1 MRLRTFTGASLNE
14 VMNQVRREMG
24 ADAVIIATNDAPG
37 GGVQVRAA
45 AERAIAP
52 AEETAS
58 VAVERRERARRAQ
71 RGDGKSGLT
80 RIARALS
87 FHRVTE
93 SAAEALMHSACEME
107 DGEATATLARAV
119 DARYAAHPIEHMPQR
134 PLLFAGPAGVGK
146 SSALAKTAARM
157 VAAGVRPVILAADD
171 GAGARAQ
178 LHAYAKAMGGLAVE
192 PVDGLNALNTVL
204 AGLEGP
210 SPILIDTEAINPFD
224 LDALERLSDLAAAAD
239 SEIVAVIE
247 AGMAPED
254 AEDAC
259 AILAA
264 AGAGRALVTKIDAA
278 QRLGA
283 LLAPG
288 ETGLSYA
295 HISASP
301 FIGSGLAP
309 ATALRIARA
318 LLDDVALGGAFDDD
332 LSRL

>member
-1 MRLRTFTGASLNE
+1 MRLRTFTGPSLTE
-14 VMNQVRREMG
+14 AMNQVRREMG

-45 AERAIAP
+45 AERAAP
-52 AEETAS
+52 PPEEKPEVT
-58 VAVERRERARRAQ
+58 VERRERTRKTE
-71 RGDGKSGLT
+71 RGDGAQGLT

-87 FHRVTE
+87 WHRVTE
-93 SAAEALMHSACEME
+93 GAAEALMHSACEME
-107 DGEATATLARAV
+107 DGEATATLARAL
-119 DARYAAHPIEHMPQR
+119 DARYSVHPIEHVPQR
-134 PLLFAGPAGVGK
+134 PLLFAGPPGSGK

-157 VAAGVRPVILAADD
+157 VSAGVRPIILAADD
-171 GAGARAQ
+171 GAGAREQ
-178 LHAYAKAMGGLAVE
+178 LNAYAGAMGDLTVE
-192 PVDGLNALNTVL
+192 PVGGLRELDAVLNRLTSP
-204 AGLEGP
+204 A
-210 SPILIDTEAINPFD
+210 PILIDSAAINPFD
-224 LDALERLSDLAAAAD
+224 LDALERLSDFASAAD
-239 SEIVAVIE
+239 SEIIAVLE
-247 AGMAPED
+247 AGIAPED

-264 AGAGRALVTKIDAA
+264 AGAGRAIITKLDAA

-318 LLDDVALGGAFDDD
+318 LLDDVALGGAFDAD
-332 LSRL
+332 